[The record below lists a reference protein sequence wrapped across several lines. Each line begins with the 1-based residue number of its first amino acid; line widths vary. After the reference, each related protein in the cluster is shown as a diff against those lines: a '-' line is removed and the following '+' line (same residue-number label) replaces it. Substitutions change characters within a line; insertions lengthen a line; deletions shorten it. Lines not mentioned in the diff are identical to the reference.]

1 MYLRH
6 CVSMFAKDEQRERD
20 RLIDYKRIINILP
33 IFANTIL
40 YYQHHICYT
49 RRSIRILGTFQM
61 QPNCSIS
68 SMQSLMTSDPRCL
81 RHSGMGFRINLYREP
96 GWDSWSYMSSLSN
109 TWTIRNANTNKIS
122 FKQDESTNLFI
133 GMQRCTPI
141 LSHRA
146 YEYLWITTTRML
158 PQFHIPSCPRWLLM
172 VSKIRCSLSN
182 LTMVDLHSA
191 SSRCFNIVKRTYSIS
206 NDWYQMACAAFEEAI
221 NLSMSHSP
229 TWKRITLQPLKGW
242 RKAFC
247 WSQHL
252 KPPRMRS
259 MTQRQR
265 PRALYG
271 QEACSPSH
279 SRSAERL
286 GWSP

>member
-1 MYLRH
+1 MSWSNRRQAQHFHRGALREASDLGIPSSWASKTH
-6 CVSMFAKDEQRERD
+6 LGKAVQNLTRKNREFLNPLEMDCWSAYCHGLDQVKEWIPQSVKEFLRFGASLGHFL
-20 RLIDYKRIINILP
+20 RLQVLLTDHP
-33 IFANTIL
+33 TANLKSRGPVRCCTL
-40 YYQHHICYT
+40 SLKCHFTHKCDPSGSWV
-49 RRSIRILGTFQM
+49 RSK
-61 QPNCSIS
+61 CSQS
-68 SMQSLMTSDPRCL
+68 AQSFQSLMTSDPRCL

-182 LTMVDLHSA
+182 LRMVDSHSA
-191 SSRCFNIVKRTYSIS
+191 SSPCFNHCEVYIQYKKYISI
-206 NDWYQMACAAFEEAI
+206 N
-221 NLSMSHSP
+221 
-229 TWKRITLQPLKGW
+229 
-242 RKAFC
+242 
-247 WSQHL
+247 
-252 KPPRMRS
+252 
-259 MTQRQR
+259 
-265 PRALYG
+265 
-271 QEACSPSH
+271 
-279 SRSAERL
+279 
-286 GWSP
+286 